1 MTKKKIVLC
10 TSLEFR
16 NHQLIATS
24 IEFQSKRVQYRTTT
38 DQTSPYSPETA
49 VDGGVGRD
57 HGTRSNGGADGRM
70 AETGAWPLRGA
81 GAPPEPR
88 RSAAASPSTTAAAA
102 AAASSEWLRPF
113 ASGVQI
119 WQFRVGG
126 LGVARFIWRLGAGL
140 CRRFGPSSYPD
151 FPKGRQVY
159 IGVGPGRAF
168 KGSDFKA
175 QF

>member
-1 MTKKKIVLC
+1 M
-10 TSLEFR
+10 
-16 NHQLIATS
+16 
-24 IEFQSKRVQYRTTT
+24 QYRTTA

-102 AAASSEWLRPF
+102 ASSEWLRP
-113 ASGVQI
+113 AKPPEYRSGNL
-119 WQFRVGG
+119 G
-126 LGVARFIWRLGAGL
+126 LGDWEWLVLYGGWVLGFVGDLGLPRIRTSQKAGRFT
-140 CRRFGPSSYPD
+140 
-151 FPKGRQVY
+151 
-159 IGVGPGRAF
+159 
-168 KGSDFKA
+168 
-175 QF
+175 

>member
-1 MTKKKIVLC
+1 
-10 TSLEFR
+10 
-16 NHQLIATS
+16 
-24 IEFQSKRVQYRTTT
+24 
-38 DQTSPYSPETA
+38 
-49 VDGGVGRD
+49 
-57 HGTRSNGGADGRM
+57 M

-102 AAASSEWLRPF
+102 AAAGSEWLRP
-113 ASGVQI
+113 AKPPEYRSGNLG
-119 WQFRVGG
+119 FGG